1 MDSFLRRLKYYGIGF
16 LIGLIFVL
24 FFFQNRGCSW
34 LPSNR
39 VKNSILD
46 RVLVV
51 SDKELVELDSR
62 GISKEEVIEVLNEG
76 EVIFNESKKKGNP
89 QVYVVRHKH
98 DDKEL
103 DFYFTLPKESY
114 ISELQIS
121 PAKAS
126 LVKNTVLGKGK
137 VFRFPNEKHLLYVD
151 SSSLLNC
158 QQAELGLINTDRMYD
173 QWKESARIDF
183 EKSQLMKTPKPEHFF
198 EFKDTKGRWIG
209 TRSIWYKTKIN
220 ISYFDLPFETKCK

>member
-16 LIGLIFVL
+16 VIGLIFVL

-39 VKNSILD
+39 VKNSVLD

-51 SDKELVELDSR
+51 SDAELKELDSR
-62 GISKEEVIEVLNEG
+62 GISKKDVIDVLNDG

-89 QVYVVRHKH
+89 QVYLIRYEHSG
-98 DDKEL
+98 KEL
-103 DFYFTLPKESY
+103 DFYFSLPKESF

-121 PAKAS
+121 PVKAS
-126 LVKNTVLGKGK
+126 KVKNTTEGKGK
-137 VFRFPNEKHLLYVD
+137 VLRFPNEEHLLYVD

-158 QQAELGLINTDRMYD
+158 QQAELGLINTDIMYD
-173 QWKESARIDF
+173 LWKKSARIDF
-183 EKSQLMKTPKPEHFF
+183 EKSQLMKTPKPEHYF
-198 EFKDTKGRWIG
+198 EFRDSKGHVIG
-209 TRSIWYKTKIN
+209 TRSVWYKTKIN
-220 ISYFDLPFETKCK
+220 ISHFDLPFETDCK